1 MSNTHQNDALRCE
14 LDPGTGIATLT
25 LAMPKVNVIN
35 DSFGEGLADALA
47 WAKGR
52 EGLKGII
59 ITSAHKDFCAGADL
73 DKIYAAR
80 DAAEVFAAVTALNQL
95 FRAIETAGV
104 PVVAALNGTAL
115 GGGYELAMACHIRYA
130 AAGARMGQPEINLGI
145 IPGFGGS
152 QRLPRLIGKG
162 RALEMLLGGDPVDA
176 ARALELGLVDRVLPD
191 AELFD
196 AAFALAAK
204 LAGKAPV
211 ARRLILDA
219 VVRGLDVNLDD
230 GLRLEA
236 DLFGVVG
243 ATEDVKEGLT
253 AFLDKRAATFRG
265 K

>member
-1 MSNTHQNDALRCE
+1 MSELRNIQVEKRDGVFVVRIARPEVLNALSA
-14 LDPGTGIATLT
+14 DT
-25 LAMPKVNVIN
+25 LAELRAAFEAFDADPTLGAALLTG
-35 DSFGEGLADALA
+35 GEGGKRPAFA
-47 WAKGR
+47 
-52 EGLKGII
+52 
-59 ITSAHKDFCAGADL
+59 AGADIAEMARMSGLELRDHARHGQRAL
-73 DKIYAAR
+73 DAIDRCSKPVIAA
-80 DAAEVFAAVTALNQL
+80 
-95 FRAIETAGV
+95 I
-104 PVVAALNGTAL
+104 NGFAL
-115 GGGYELAMACHIRYA
+115 GGGLELAMACHIRYA